1 MDKKVT
7 FSEHVQVKHMV
18 VWKFAYRNARISPW
32 IVAAADRAR
41 FERRIKTVESVLNPV
56 LKAKLIKINV

>member
-7 FSEHVQVKHMV
+7 FSEHVQVNHMV

-32 IVAAADRAR
+32 NVAAVDRAR
-41 FERRIKTVESVLNPV
+41 FERRIKAVENVINPV
-56 LKAKLIKINV
+56 LKAKLININI

>member
-18 VWKFAYRNARISPW
+18 VWSFACRNARISPW
-32 IVAAADRAR
+32 NVAAVDRAR
-41 FERRIKTVESVLNPV
+41 FERRIKAVEDVINPV
-56 LKAKLIKINV
+56 WMEKLIKINI